1 MDEFIRRM
9 YEVLELS
16 ESATI
21 NEIEGQ
27 YRRLV
32 HQCQAGQSSA
42 DAASR
47 QEAWNRLKEISSA
60 YEVVKKYWSEK
71 NIPRQTPDN
80 YLRPGT
86 TAPGTTVGKKRPAVR
101 TAIVIGLICIAVVY
115 YGYGFMQKQGP
126 PAGTAVGELRLFM
139 TSS

>member
-1 MDEFIRRM
+1 MDDFIRRM
-9 YEVLELS
+9 YEVLNLS

-21 NEIEGQ
+21 SEIEEQ

-32 HQCQAGQSSA
+32 HKYQAGQSTA

-80 YLRPGT
+80 YLRSGPA
-86 TAPGTTVGKKRPAVR
+86 APACAVGKKRSVAPTV
-101 TAIVIGLICIAVVY
+101 IVIGLICIAIVY
-115 YGYGFMQKQGP
+115 YGHGFLKRHDP
-126 PAGTAVGELRLFM
+126 PVRTAGGELRLFM
-139 TSS
+139 TSR